1 MRNSLGG
8 NHQSEQRD
16 NAKWRRYPMS
26 NDDLDPEAE
35 WRVYLAK
42 HIASGTLDEAIQLV
56 IRRLREQLSRAI
68 TAVNLLEARN
78 PDLDATAK
86 ELLTIT
92 KTSHADMAAF
102 ITTQLV
108 DVLLPRVRQA
118 ASQHLDTDAPEQQS
132 GSTESSLCAAD

>member
-1 MRNSLGG
+1 
-8 NHQSEQRD
+8 
-16 NAKWRRYPMS
+16 MS
-26 NDDLDPEAE
+26 NDDPDPEAA
-35 WRVYLAK
+35 WRVYLAE
-42 HIASGTLDEAIQLV
+42 HIASGTLAEALQLV
-56 IRRLREQLSRAI
+56 IRRLREQLGRAI

-108 DVLLPRVRQA
+108 DVLLPRMRQA
-118 ASQHLDTDAPEQQS
+118 ANQHLDTDAPEQQS
-132 GSTESSLCAAD
+132 GSTEPSSCAAE